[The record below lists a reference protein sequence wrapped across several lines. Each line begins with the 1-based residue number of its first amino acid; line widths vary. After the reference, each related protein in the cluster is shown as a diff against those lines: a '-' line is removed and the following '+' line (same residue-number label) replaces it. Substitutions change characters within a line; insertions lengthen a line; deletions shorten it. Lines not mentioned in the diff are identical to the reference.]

1 MFDVRFAHRVQRRPV
16 LELYPS
22 FRPDIS
28 LNPAAFDLMPLS
40 RPKTRTASPKP
51 AASSAPTPALRPI
64 KKLMAA
70 NRSEIAVRIFRAAT
84 ELHLRTVAIF
94 AQEDRLCIHRYKA
107 DEAYQVGAGKGPVA
121 AYLDIESIVGVAKEK
136 NVDAIH
142 PGYGF
147 LSENAEF
154 ARACERAGIVFV
166 GPRPELLDMM
176 GDKTAARA
184 VAQRIGV
191 PVLPGT
197 KDPISDREEAIRT
210 AKSIGFPLIIKAAFG
225 GGGRGMRVVH
235 KAADLVNL
243 LDEAQA
249 EAGRAFGNPAVFL
262 EKYIPRA
269 KHIEV
274 QILGDKHGNVI
285 HLHERDCSVQRRHQ
299 KVVEVAPSFGLPEN
313 VVRELCDAA
322 ARLAREIRYDN
333 AGTVEFLYDLDHHQW
348 FFIEMNPRIQ
358 VEHTVTEVITG
369 LDLVRA
375 QILIAQGHALHSP
388 EVGMPFQTEVPR
400 NGYAIQCRITTEDPE
415 NKFIP
420 DYGRILAYRSPG
432 GFGVR
437 LDGGMGYAG
446 AVITPF
452 YDSMLVK
459 SITSGQTYE
468 IAMNRARRVLSEF
481 RIRGVKTNI
490 PFLENVI
497 AHAQFRTGQATTTL
511 IDTTPELFAFKAR
524 RDRATKLLNFLGN
537 VIVNGNPHAK
547 GFRPEKP
554 FAAAPVPSASPS
566 GGAARVQFG
575 VQSLEFGV
583 SKPKTQNTKLKPAS
597 LTPNSK
603 PQTPNSAGVAR
614 GTRQLLLELGPQKF
628 AEWTVKQKR
637 LLVTDTT
644 WRDAHQSLMATR
656 VRSYDMLACADALA
670 HRVPNLFSLE
680 MWGGA
685 TFDTAMR
692 FLSEDPWERLRQLRA
707 KVPNICFQMLFRGAN
722 AVGYTNYPDNVV
734 AGFVRHAAASGMDIF
749 RVFDSLNYL
758 PNLRVAMEAV
768 NETHGVCEAAICYTG
783 DINDPAREKF
793 NLTYYVKIARE
804 LERMGAHFLAIKDM
818 AGLCRP
824 YAAQKLVKTLKEEVG
839 LPVHFHTHDTS
850 GIAAASVLRAADAG
864 VDVVDLALAAMSG
877 STSQPNLN
885 SVVAALRNT
894 PRDTGLD
901 LEALNEFSDYWEQVR
916 EYYRPFDTAPKSGSA
931 EVYLH
936 EMPGGQY
943 TNLKEQAAAMGV
955 AHRWPEIARTY
966 AEVNQLFG
974 DIVKVTP
981 SSKVVG
987 DMALFLFSK
996 GIKPAD
1002 VVNLEP
1008 GTTAFP
1014 ESVIDMMMG
1023 GLGWPEGGWPEQ
1035 AWKVIL
1041 GPKRFQEAHARYV
1054 AATSAKLG
1062 RKVERQ
1068 ANALDLDKMRAEL
1081 AEKLK
1086 RPVNDDDL
1094 YSHLMYPQVFA
1105 EFAKHVA
1112 AYSDVSVLPTPAFF
1126 YGLKP
1131 GEEISVSIEEGKV
1144 LIIRLISIGQ
1154 PDKDGRRAISYELN
1168 GIGRETFILDK
1179 TVAPKT
1185 KARLKADLNDPTQ
1198 VAAPIPGLIAQ
1209 LQVSV
1214 GSKVAKGDKLLMM
1227 EAMKM
1232 QNTVYAPCDGVVAEL
1247 HVALGDTV
1255 EAKDLLIKIRAAG

>member
-1 MFDVRFAHRVQRRPV
+1 
-16 LELYPS
+16 
-22 FRPDIS
+22 
-28 LNPAAFDLMPLS
+28 
-40 RPKTRTASPKP
+40 
-51 AASSAPTPALRPI
+51 
-64 KKLMAA
+64 MAA
-70 NRSEIAVRIFRAAT
+70 NRSEIAVRIFRAGT
-84 ELHLRTVAIF
+84 ELSLRTVAIY

-107 DEAYQVGAGKGPVA
+107 DEAYQVGHGKGPVA
-121 AYLDIESIVGVAKEK
+121 AYLDIASIVAVAKE
-136 NVDAIH
+136 NGVDAIH

-147 LSENAEF
+147 LSENADF
-154 ARACERAGIVFV
+154 ARACEKAGLIFV
-166 GPRPELLDMM
+166 GPRAELLDMM

-184 VAQRIGV
+184 LAQKIGV
-191 PVLPGT
+191 PTLPGT
-197 KDPISDREEAIRT
+197 ENPVSDRDEALKI
-210 AKSIGFPLIIKAAFG
+210 AKTIGFPLIIKAAFG

-235 KAADLVNL
+235 KPEQLANL
-243 LDEAQA
+243 LDEAQG

-274 QILGDKHGNVI
+274 QVLGDQHGNVI

-299 KVVEVAPSFGLPEN
+299 KVVEVAPSFGLPET
-313 VVRELCDAA
+313 VVRELCAAA
-322 ARLAREIRYDN
+322 ARIAREIRYDN
-333 AGTVEFLYDLDHHQW
+333 AGTVEFLYDLDRHEW

-388 EVGMPFQTEVPR
+388 EVGMPAQVDIPR

-452 YDSMLVK
+452 YDSLLVK
-459 SITSGQTYE
+459 SITSGQSYE
-468 IAMNRARRVLSEF
+468 IAMRRATRVLSEF

-497 AHAQFRTGQATTTL
+497 THPQFRSGQATTTL
-511 IDTTPELFAFKAR
+511 IDTTPELFAFKPR

-547 GFRPEKP
+547 GYKPEKP
-554 FAAAPVPSASPS
+554 FTAPPVP
-566 GGAARVQFG
+566 G
-575 VQSLEFGV
+575 
-583 SKPKTQNTKLKPAS
+583 NTGNRIPETGNKPANQS
-597 LTPNSK
+597 
-603 PQTPNSAGVAR
+603 SAATGDLSGFRSPVSGLPT
-614 GTRQLLLELGPQKF
+614 GTRNLLLELGPKKF
-628 AEWTVKQKR
+628 AAWTLKQKR

-656 VRSYDMLACADALA
+656 VRSYDMLAVADALA
-670 HRVPNLFSLE
+670 HRTPQLFSLE

-692 FLSEDPWERLRQLRA
+692 FLSEDPWERLRDLRA
-707 KVPNICFQMLFRGAN
+707 RVPNICFQMLFRGAN

-734 AGFVRHAAASGMDIF
+734 AGFVKHAAESGMDIF

-758 PNLRVAMEAV
+758 PNLRVAMESV
-768 NETHGVCEAAICYTG
+768 NDTHAICEAAICYTG
-783 DINDPAREKF
+783 DILDERRDKF
-793 NLTYYVKIARE
+793 SLKYYVRLAKE

-824 YAAQKLVKTLKEEVG
+824 YAAAKLVKTLKEEIG
-839 LPVHFHTHDTS
+839 LPIHFHTHDTS
-850 GIAAASVLRAADAG
+850 GIASASVLRAADAG

-885 SVVAALRNT
+885 SIVAALQHT

-901 LEALNEFSDYWEQVR
+901 LEALNEFSDYWEAVR
-916 EYYRPFDTAPKSGSA
+916 EFYRPFDTAPKSGSA

-943 TNLKEQAAAMGV
+943 TNLKEQAASMGV

-1023 GLGWPEGGWPEQ
+1023 GLGWPDGGWPE
-1035 AWKVIL
+1035 KVSLVVL
-1041 GPKRFQEAHARYV
+1041 GPERHAKARARYE
-1054 AATSAKLG
+1054 ATLSSGA
-1062 RKVERQ
+1062 RKQDTGDRKSKSLLP
-1068 ANALDLDKMRAEL
+1068 APGAPIDLEKIRAEL
-1081 AEKLK
+1081 ADKLK
-1086 RPVNDDDL
+1086 RPATDDDV
-1094 YSHLMYPQVFA
+1094 YSHLMYPSVFA
-1105 EFAKHVA
+1105 DFAKHQQA
-1112 AYSDVSVLPTPAFF
+1112 FSDVSVLPTPAFF
-1126 YGLKP
+1126 YGLKV
-1131 GEEISVSIEEGKV
+1131 GEEISVAIEQGKT
-1144 LIIRLISIGQ
+1144 LIIRLVSVGA
-1154 PDKDGRRAISYELN
+1154 PDKDGRRTLSYELN

-1179 TVAPKT
+1179 SVSPKT
-1185 KARLKADLNDPTQ
+1185 KARPKADLADTAQ

-1209 LQVSV
+1209 LNVSV
-1214 GSKVAKGDKLLMM
+1214 GTKVAKGDKLLMM

-1255 EAKDLLIKIRAAG
+1255 ESKDLLIKIRAAG